1 MVYAIITS
9 YVSIQI
15 FELNVCAKLEYRIK
29 HMQIKHRFHSM
40 SQKEVNNHFLETV
53 KLPWNF
59 LETVGQNITKNIGEA
74 TEYNN
79 FHLWHNLL
87 VTQS

>member
-15 FELNVCAKLEYRIK
+15 FELNVCAKLEYHIK

-40 SQKEVNNHFLETV
+40 SQK
-53 KLPWNF
+53 
-59 LETVGQNITKNIGEA
+59 
-74 TEYNN
+74 
-79 FHLWHNLL
+79 
-87 VTQS
+87 

>member
-15 FELNVCAKLEYRIK
+15 FKLNLYAKLEYRIK

-40 SQKEVNNHFLETV
+40 SQKEVNHHFLETSL
-53 KLPWNF
+53 KLWRKIS
-59 LETVGQNITKNIGEA
+59 LRI
-74 TEYNN
+74 
-79 FHLWHNLL
+79 
-87 VTQS
+87 